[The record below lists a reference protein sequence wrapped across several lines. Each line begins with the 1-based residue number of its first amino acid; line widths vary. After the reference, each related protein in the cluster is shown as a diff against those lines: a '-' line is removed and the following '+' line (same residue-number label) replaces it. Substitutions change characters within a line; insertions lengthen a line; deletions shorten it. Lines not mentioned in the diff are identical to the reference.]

1 MLPGDWPA
9 VAAIYAEGIATGNA
23 TLETAVPAYEAWDA
37 ARLAD
42 PRLVARANGVV
53 ARLGR
58 PWCPT
63 RGATS
68 IAAWRRR

>member
-9 VAAIYAEGIATGNA
+9 VAAIYAEGIATGHA

-53 ARLGR
+53 ARLGGSR
-58 PWCPT
+58 A
-63 RGATS
+63 RIHAATS
-68 IAAWRRR
+68 TAASRRR